1 MAVRNSQ
8 HIGFWMLL
16 VMLGFLLGPL
26 MRSGTSMEAF
36 VKTEIEQTRSA
47 FGPTVA
53 EYVVGFANGIFEAT
67 PLGMVAATAQ
77 GRKLTKEEQKQS
89 GDIGGPVGA
98 VAASVFNSYLQGL
111 ALQSFVVAMRFAIAM
126 VWIVTLA
133 PMLAASVYDGF
144 MQRRIKRAEFGAIRP
159 ATYTVAGFFVIPLLA
174 LPAMYLV
181 LPFTISPLLAP
192 AWALIVSLPLS
203 LLISNMQPLFGR

>member
-36 VKTEIEQTRSA
+36 VKTEIEQTKSA